1 MSSSSAKH
9 ASQPTSSIAWS
20 ILQFVIMLLIAV
32 ALAVF
37 SHAFIFEPYKIPTG
51 SMEQT
56 IMPGDLVISEKV
68 SYRFAAPKQG
78 DIVTFRE
85 VNLNNSPEHNRILIK
100 RIIAT
105 AGQTVD
111 LQGGHV
117 VVDGK
122 TLSEPYTLNKPNYP
136 LMGSHISFPFVVP
149 EGCIWVMGDNRT
161 GSQDSRF
168 FGAVPVQS
176 ITGKALCVHWPFNH
190 MKLL

>member
-1 MSSSSAKH
+1 MGLSSAKH
-9 ASQPTSSIAWS
+9 ASQPTRSVVRS
-20 ILQFVIMLLIAV
+20 ILHFVIMLLVAF

-37 SHAFIFEPYKIPTG
+37 SHTFIFEPYKIPSG

-85 VNLNNSPEHNRILIK
+85 VNPNNSPEHNRILIK

-122 TLSEPYTLNKPNYP
+122 PLSEPYTLNKPNYP
-136 LMGSHISFPFVVP
+136 LVGSHISFPFVVP
-149 EGCIWVMGDNRT
+149 EGCMWVMGDNRT
-161 GSQDSRF
+161 NSQDSRF
-168 FGAVPVQS
+168 FGAVPLRS
-176 ITGKALCVHWPFNH
+176 ITGKAFCIHWPFNH